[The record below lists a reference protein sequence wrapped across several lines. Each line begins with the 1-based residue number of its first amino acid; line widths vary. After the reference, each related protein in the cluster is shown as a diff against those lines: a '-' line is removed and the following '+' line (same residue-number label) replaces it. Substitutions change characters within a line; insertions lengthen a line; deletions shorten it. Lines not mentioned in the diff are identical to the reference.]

1 MGINLVR
8 SVRLTTNPQHLKLFE
23 ERLIHHDDMHIKTSQ
38 MRETDLDKYN
48 LDILVKKKIC
58 LIFLKPYYAN
68 RRQFKLV
75 YI

>member
-1 MGINLVR
+1 MR

-48 LDILVKKKIC
+48 LDILVKKKIMSY
-58 LIFLKPYYAN
+58 F
-68 RRQFKLV
+68 FKTLL
-75 YI
+75 YK